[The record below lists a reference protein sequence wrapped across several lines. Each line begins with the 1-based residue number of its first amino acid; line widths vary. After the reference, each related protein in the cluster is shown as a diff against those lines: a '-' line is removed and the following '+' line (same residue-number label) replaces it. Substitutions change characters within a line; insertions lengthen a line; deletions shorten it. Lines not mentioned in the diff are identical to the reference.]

1 MQEKLIGYAQ
11 LMRIDKP
18 VGTLLLLWPT
28 LWALWLANDGLPPWH
43 LLLIFTVGVFM
54 MRAAGCVINDF
65 ADRGWDGGV
74 KRTASRPLV
83 TGIVTP
89 KEAIVLFFALITLA
103 FLLVLLTNPL
113 TILLSLAA
121 AGVAAIYPF
130 VKRISHLPQIV
141 LGVAFSFGIPMAFS
155 ASQNALPPNLWLI
168 FLANLVWTMAYDTI
182 YAMVDRDDDLI
193 VGIKSTAILF
203 GKADRL
209 MVGLLQG
216 ITAALWLLMAW
227 QFDLHEP
234 AYIGIIVASC
244 GFVLQQWRIKN
255 RNRMACFQA
264 FRDNIQLGLIV
275 FVGIAVDLY
284 LYPHVSP

>member
-1 MQEKLIGYAQ
+1 
-11 LMRIDKP
+11 
-18 VGTLLLLWPT
+18 
-28 LWALWLANDGLPPWH
+28 
-43 LLLIFTVGVFM
+43 
-54 MRAAGCVINDF
+54 
-65 ADRGWDGGV
+65 
-74 KRTASRPLV
+74 
-83 TGIVTP
+83 
-89 KEAIVLFFALITLA
+89 
-103 FLLVLLTNPL
+103 LLTNPL

-234 AYIGIIVASC
+234 AYIGIIVASG